1 MSNHLSEV
9 LNGAKIANIAKR
21 ERVRQNTI
29 YQRITN
35 QVTELNRKFGTN
47 LSTKVKDIKANRE
60 AYRDLL
66 SGTVSP
72 ATTKT
77 IKADVTKQPK
87 RIYNLLRFNNPLEAI
102 NSLEGD
108 MRIGAVIMYNTLS
121 ND

>member
-1 MSNHLSEV
+1 MSHLSEV
-9 LNGAKIANIAKR
+9 LNGAKISNIAKR

-35 QVTELNRKFGTN
+35 QVTELNRKYGTN
-47 LSTKVKDIKANRE
+47 LSTKVKEIKANRE

-66 SGTVSP
+66 SGIVSTK
-72 ATTKT
+72 TTKT
-77 IKADVTKQPK
+77 NKTDVTQQPK
-87 RIYNLLRFNNPLEAI
+87 RIYNLLRFNNALEAI

-108 MRIGAVIMYNTLS
+108 MRIGAVIMYNTLN

>member
-87 RIYNLLRFNNPLEAI
+87 RIYNLLRFNNALEAI

-108 MRIGAVIMYNTLS
+108 MRIGAVIMYNTLN

>member
-1 MSNHLSEV
+1 MSHLSEV
-9 LNGAKIANIAKR
+9 LNGAKVSNIAKR

-35 QVTELNRKFGTN
+35 QVTELNRKYGTN
-47 LSTKVKDIKANRE
+47 LSTKVKEIKANRD

-66 SGTVSP
+66 SGAVS
-72 ATTKT
+72 TKT
-77 IKADVTKQPK
+77 NKTKKTDVSQQPK
-87 RIYNLLRFNNPLEAI
+87 RIYNLLRFNNALEAI

-108 MRIGAVIMYNTLS
+108 MRIGAVIMYNTLN